1 MMASG
6 YAAMAETY
14 VEGIGSINSLG
25 KAGFNEDGSRKPYG
39 CTSMANARRNAVR
52 RLVNRARGLMMSR
65 GLLPRT
71 SVWVNRPEL
80 EKHQNELY
88 QMLLEKV
95 MNNAVWVESAPS
107 AYASR
112 IDGSGLRTML
122 AEVYA

>member
-1 MMASG
+1 
-6 YAAMAETY
+6 
-14 VEGIGSINSLG
+14 
-25 KAGFNEDGSRKPYG
+25 
-39 CTSMANARRNAVR
+39 MANARRNAVR
-52 RLVNRARGLMMSR
+52 SLVNKLRLMMSK
-65 GLLPRT
+65 GALAKNI
-71 SVWVNRPEL
+71 VWVKRPEM